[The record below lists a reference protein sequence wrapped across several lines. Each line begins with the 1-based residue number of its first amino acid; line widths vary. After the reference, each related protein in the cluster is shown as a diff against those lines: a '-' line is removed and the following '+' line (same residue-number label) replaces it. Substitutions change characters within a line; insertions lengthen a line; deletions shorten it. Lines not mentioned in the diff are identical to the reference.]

1 MKSKKIS
8 LEEDYEEKLKGTF
21 NLPTQVFGV
30 ILYLS
35 LIFLLCYCFLGASLS
50 LAHYEFFSIINV
62 GFIIFKIFIVSFFF
76 LGLMEYIILLLK
88 ITYKR
93 RLKNREIIK
102 KEIIEEITKKVNYGR
117 RK

>member
-8 LEEDYEEKLKGTF
+8 LEEDYEKKLKGTF
-21 NLPTQVFGV
+21 NLSIQVLGL

-35 LIFLLCYCFLGASLS
+35 LIFLLCYCFIGASLS

-76 LGLMEYIILLLK
+76 LGLIEYIIFLLK

-93 RLKNREIIK
+93 RLKNREIFK
-102 KEIIEEITKKVNYGR
+102 KEIIGEITKKVNYGR